1 MGAFTALSVPQETSK
16 VKVRND
22 CISKS
27 IDDVTWLITETAK
40 RALSTDSIAPRGQQP
55 MIAFVEAI
63 PYAILLVLSTI

>member
-16 VKVRND
+16 VKVLND
-22 CISKS
+22 CNSNS

-40 RALSTDSIAPRGQQP
+40 RALSTESIAPMGQQP

-63 PYAILLVLSTI
+63 PYAILLVLSTL

>member
-1 MGAFTALSVPQETSK
+1 MK
-16 VKVRND
+16 VLID
-22 CISKS
+22 SILYS

-40 RALSTDSIAPRGQQP
+40 RALSTESIAPRGQQP